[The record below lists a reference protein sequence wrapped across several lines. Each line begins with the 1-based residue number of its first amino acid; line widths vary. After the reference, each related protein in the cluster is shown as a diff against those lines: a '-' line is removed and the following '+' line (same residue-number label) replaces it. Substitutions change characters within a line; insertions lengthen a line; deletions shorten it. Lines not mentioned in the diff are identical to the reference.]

1 MNTEQTEAAVYEAA
15 KRGALEALREGREPL
30 PIALHITP
38 ENDLLFF
45 ALNGDRNDTRKHL
58 GQLIAELPYFA
69 LVNCMW
75 LARAFPGDDRAPSEH
90 PDRREACMVQLYSG
104 GNVVRRAVL
113 YYRTENGRTVTE
125 SDWIENDDIQDMQ
138 RMPGSI
144 FPA

>member
-1 MNTEQTEAAVYEAA
+1 MNTEQTEAAVFECA
-15 KRGALEALREGREPL
+15 KRGALESLNQGKEPL
-30 PIALHITP
+30 PLAMHMTP
-38 ENDLLFF
+38 EKDLLFF
-45 ALNGDRNDTRKHL
+45 ALNGCRNETKEQLR
-58 GQLIAELPYFA
+58 QLIAALPYFA

-75 LARAFPGDDRAPSEH
+75 LARAIPGDERVPSER

-113 YYRTENGRTVTE
+113 YYRTENGRTITE
-125 SDWIENDDIQDMQ
+125 SDWIEDDDIQDMQ